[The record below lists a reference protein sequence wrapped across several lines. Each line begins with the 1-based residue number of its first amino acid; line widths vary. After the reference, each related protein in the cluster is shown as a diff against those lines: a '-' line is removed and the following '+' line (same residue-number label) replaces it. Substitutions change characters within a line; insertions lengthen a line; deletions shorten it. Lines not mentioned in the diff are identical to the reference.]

1 MRWPWRKDVPVSD
14 GARAS
19 RSPERPG
26 AGADRERIAVRTD
39 TFPANEPRASGDYT
53 DVLTALLVAR
63 ADGAP
68 VDPAATA
75 ALETAAGLVA
85 RAFSVATVEPRG
97 ARTAALTPS
106 VLACIGRE
114 LIRRGEAV
122 FALRVALGGVRA
134 LPVPHFDV
142 RGGADPDSWWY
153 RIDLPGPDVTSTE
166 SVPGAGVLH
175 FRFATDPR
183 RPWEGIAPLA
193 WASST
198 GRLSGALEQAL
209 AGEAA
214 GPFGHL
220 VPLPDVG
227 ADKAELKA
235 DIDSLRG
242 GVKLVDTA
250 ASGWGEGRAA
260 APAGDWKQQ
269 RIGADPPAGVVSL
282 RSDAAMAVLA
292 ACGVPP
298 PLVAPG
304 DGTAAREAWRRFL
317 HGTIHP
323 LGAIVAEEAASKLG
337 IDGLSLGFDRLFAS
351 DLSGRARAFQSMVGG
366 GMDLAKAAALA
377 GLMDAEA

>member
-1 MRWPWRKDVPVSD
+1 MWPWR
-14 GARAS
+14 
-19 RSPERPG
+19 
-26 AGADRERIAVRTD
+26 RERRAAPD
-39 TFPANEPRASGDYT
+39 TPEERASGDYT
-53 DVLTALLVAR
+53 DVLTALLTAR
-63 ADGAP
+63 AEGGP

-85 RAFSVATVEPRG
+85 RAFSVATVAPAG
-97 ARTAALTPS
+97 ARTAALSPS

-114 LIRRGEAV
+114 LIRREAV
-122 FALRVALGGVRA
+122 FRLVVRLGRVQALAC
-134 LPVPHFDV
+134 PHWDV

-153 RIDLPGPDVTSTE
+153 RLDLPAPDDTGTI

-183 RPWEGIAPLA
+183 RPWEGIGPLS

-198 GRLSGALEQAL
+198 GKLSGAIEEAL

-220 VPLPDVG
+220 LPLPDV
-227 ADKAELKA
+227 ATDKTTLKA

-260 APAGDWKQQ
+260 APQGDWKQQ
-269 RIGADPPAGVVSL
+269 RIGADPPASVVSL
-282 RSDAAMAVLA
+282 RSDAAMAVLS

-298 PLVAPG
+298 PLVSPG

-317 HGTIHP
+317 HATIHP
-323 LGAIVAEEAASKLG
+323 LGELVAEEAAAKLG
-337 IDGLSLGFDRLFAS
+337 LPELSLSFDRLFAS

-377 GLMDAEA
+377 GLMDVSAGG